1 MSGAGMAPDL
11 NSRNV
16 IVTGAAQGI
25 GKAIALRT
33 LSEGWN
39 VIALDKNE
47 TRLAELVAEYAAR
60 GGTSAL
66 TVCTLD
72 VTQLDQ
78 IHDFFQ
84 SLTDQSIYPYGLVNN
99 AGIFPGHPFL
109 EYSAE
114 DINLVLSVN
123 LFGPIYMTQHFG
135 RLLAPQKR
143 PGVIVNIA
151 SIAGQIGSSDAI
163 YGISKSGLLGLTKT
177 SAMALAPKIRV
188 NAVAPAMVWTE
199 LIKSVS
205 EERHEVF
212 RRGELIESPLMPEDI
227 SDTVWFLLS
236 DQSKHYTG
244 AVLDIN
250 NGFNL
255 R

>member
-1 MSGAGMAPDL
+1 MSSADTK
-11 NSRNV
+11 RTV

-25 GKAIALRT
+25 GKAIALRA
-33 LSEGWN
+33 LSEGWS

-47 TRLAELVAEYAAR
+47 TLLAELSAAVAVSHDA
-60 GGTSAL
+60 SAL
-66 TVCTLD
+66 TVYALD
-72 VTQLDQ
+72 VTQYAEIEAFYKGLLDQ
-78 IHDFFQ
+78 K
-84 SLTDQSIYPYGLVNN
+84 IYPYALVNN
-99 AGIFPGHPFL
+99 AGIFPGLPFL
-109 EYSAE
+109 EYSPG
-114 DINLVLSVN
+114 DIELVLSVN
-123 LFGPIYMTQHFG
+123 LVGPIHMTQHFA
-135 RLLAPQKR
+135 RLLAPDKR
-143 PGVIVNIA
+143 SGVIVNIA

-177 SAMALAPKIRV
+177 SAMALAPTIRV
-188 NAVAPAMVWTE
+188 NAVAPAMVRTE

-212 RRGELIESPLMPEDI
+212 KRGELIKSPLMPDDI
-227 SDTVWFLLS
+227 ADSVWFLLS

>member
-1 MSGAGMAPDL
+1 MSSDA
-11 NSRNV
+11 NSRTV

-33 LSEGWN
+33 LNEGWN
-39 VIALDKNE
+39 VIALDKD
-47 TRLAELVAEYAAR
+47 TARLAELKAEVA
-60 GGTSAL
+60 GHDGSATL
-66 TVCTLD
+66 TVETLD
-72 VTQLDQ
+72 IRQLDQ
-78 IHDFFQ
+78 IQTFFK
-84 SLTDQSIYPYGLVNN
+84 SLTDKKDYPYALVNN
-99 AGIFPGHPFL
+99 AGIFPGHQFL
-109 EYSAE
+109 EYSPE

-123 LFGPIYMTQHFG
+123 LVGPIYMTQHFA
-135 RLLAPQKR
+135 RLLKPDNR
-143 PGVIVNIA
+143 TGVIVNIA

-163 YGISKSGLLGLTKT
+163 YGISKSGVLGLTKT
-177 SAMALAPKIRV
+177 SAMALAPNIRV
-188 NAVAPAMVWTE
+188 NAVAPAMVRTE

-212 RRGELIESPLMPEDI
+212 KRGELIKSPLMPEDI